1 MAEGQDRYTQLSNYQ
16 TIMNRNYLTQA
27 LRQIATDEGVN
38 FHSAEESE
46 MATQIKA
53 YPAMWLCPPEFK
65 QMEGRK
71 RGKVTYSVKLHAL
84 RSGANLSAEERNGL
98 YGELEELLVRSFMKL
113 SKQAKVI
120 AVESLEISCS
130 TGRLTPHG
138 EVAATATANVV
149 TMF

>member
-1 MAEGQDRYTQLSNYQ
+1 
-16 TIMNRNYLTQA
+16 MNRNYLTEA
-27 LRQIATDEGVN
+27 LRQIVTDEGVK

-46 MATQIKA
+46 MATLIRA
-53 YPAMWLCPPEFK
+53 YPVMWLCPPEFV

-71 RGKVTYSVKLHAL
+71 RGKVTYAVKLHAM
-84 RSGANLSAEERNGL
+84 RSGAKLSAEERNGL

-113 SKQAKVI
+113 SKLGKVI

-138 EVAATATANVV
+138 EVAATATAKVV